1 MAGILLDVNRLAGRN
16 ELEFSAV
23 TPAADQLGSGYVMHP
38 LSVVVQ
44 GRFGDVS
51 RFLGDVRTLVTVRKG
66 RLDSRGR
73 LYSVS
78 QVDVSQPDSDKK
90 FPVVKATVTLNAYA
104 FSAPVPTTP
113 TPSTT
118 PDSSSNGTV
127 AAGAT
132 P

>member
-1 MAGILLDVNRLAGRN
+1 
-16 ELEFSAV
+16 
-23 TPAADQLGSGYVMHP
+23 MHP

-78 QVDVSQPDSDKK
+78 QVDVSRARLDKK

-104 FSAPVPTTP
+104 FSAPVPATP
-113 TPSTT
+113 APSTT
-118 PDSSSNGTV
+118 PDPSSNGTV